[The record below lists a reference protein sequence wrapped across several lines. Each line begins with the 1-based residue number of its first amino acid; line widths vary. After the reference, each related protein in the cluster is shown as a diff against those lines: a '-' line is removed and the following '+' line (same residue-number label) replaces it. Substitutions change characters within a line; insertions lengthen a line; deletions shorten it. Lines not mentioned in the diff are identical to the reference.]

1 LTKIIRSIFTC
12 TNSPSLYVTGLP
24 EYADVANVTERF
36 KKFGPVKDVDFPV
49 ADKPFCFVHFESQAG
64 VDKAMATE
72 DDDDFFWDEYELYF
86 EPKRARPL
94 PQGGSSSGSATG
106 KGQPTTSNYKP
117 VTNKNNETKT
127 HKGQQPTNNQDQ
139 QEPTEEGTWKKV
151 EYRSTRRKEEKAE
164 KKGDKAGNK

>member
-1 LTKIIRSIFTC
+1 VNREPT
-12 TNSPSLYVTGLP
+12 PSLYVTGLP
-24 EYADVANVTERF
+24 EYADAAAVTERF
-36 KKFGPVKDVDFPV
+36 KIFGPVKDVDFPV

-72 DDDDFFWDEYELYF
+72 DDFIWDEYEVYY
-86 EPKRARPL
+86 EPKRARPPL

-117 VTNKNNETKT
+117 VTKNNETKT
-127 HKGQQPTNNQDQ
+127 QSNKGQQPTNNQEQNQ
-139 QEPTEEGTWKKV
+139 QEPSEEGTWKKV

-164 KKGDKAGNK
+164 KKRRQSWE